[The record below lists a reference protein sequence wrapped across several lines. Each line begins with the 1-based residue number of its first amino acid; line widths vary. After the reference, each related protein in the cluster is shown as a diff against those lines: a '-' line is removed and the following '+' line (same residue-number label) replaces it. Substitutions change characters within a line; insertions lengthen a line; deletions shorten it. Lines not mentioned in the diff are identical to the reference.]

1 MPNNVK
7 TLRIRKPDECSDKRI
22 EYYRNKLRKI
32 GYGWNVKKHPETGEC
47 YFYNEDTI
55 EFAYNINDIPRNSLC
70 SVMGGKRKTRK
81 LRRKR
86 HT

>member
-7 TLRIRKPDECSDKRI
+7 TLKIRKPDECSPTRI
-22 EYYRNKLRKI
+22 EYYKGKLPF
-32 GYGWNVKKHPETGEC
+32 GWKVKKHPETGEC

-55 EFAYNINDIPRNSLC
+55 EFAYNINDIPKNSIC
-70 SVMGGKRKTRK
+70 SVAGGKRKTRK

-86 HT
+86 HI

>member
-7 TLRIRKPDECSDKRI
+7 TLRIRNPDQCSVSRI
-22 EYYRNKLRKI
+22 EYYKKKLP
-32 GYGWNVKKHPETGEC
+32 YGWKVEKNRETGEC

-55 EFAYNINDIPRNSLC
+55 EFAYNINDIPKNSMC

-86 HT
+86 RT